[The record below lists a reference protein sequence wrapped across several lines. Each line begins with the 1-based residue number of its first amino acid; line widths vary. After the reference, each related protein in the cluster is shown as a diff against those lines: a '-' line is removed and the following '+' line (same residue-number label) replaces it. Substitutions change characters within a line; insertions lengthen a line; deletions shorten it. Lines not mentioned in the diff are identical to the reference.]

1 MVLSNN
7 LKKSDI
13 LTNCKAKD
21 RWDLIDTMLD
31 QAVKNK
37 YVNPDDRETIRKSLF
52 DREKSM
58 STGIGKGVA
67 IPHCTNAKVDD
78 VIVIMAI
85 CNKGINFDA
94 IDNLPV
100 QIAILLIVPKNKLKK
115 HIKKIE
121 NIVKIINDNELRE
134 EKNNEK
140 TADSILKIIKQY
152 ENPQKK

>member
-78 VIVIMAI
+78 VIVIMSI

-100 QIAILLIVPKNKLKK
+100 QIAILLIVPKNKLTQ
-115 HIKKIE
+115 HIKTLANIAKIM
-121 NIVKIINDNELRE
+121 NDNELRE
-134 EKNNEK
+134 EIISAK
-140 TADSILKIIKQY
+140 TAVSILKIIKQY

>member
-58 STGIGKGVA
+58 STGIGKGV
-67 IPHCTNAKVDD
+67 
-78 VIVIMAI
+78 
-85 CNKGINFDA
+85 
-94 IDNLPV
+94 
-100 QIAILLIVPKNKLKK
+100 
-115 HIKKIE
+115 
-121 NIVKIINDNELRE
+121 
-134 EKNNEK
+134 
-140 TADSILKIIKQY
+140 
-152 ENPQKK
+152 